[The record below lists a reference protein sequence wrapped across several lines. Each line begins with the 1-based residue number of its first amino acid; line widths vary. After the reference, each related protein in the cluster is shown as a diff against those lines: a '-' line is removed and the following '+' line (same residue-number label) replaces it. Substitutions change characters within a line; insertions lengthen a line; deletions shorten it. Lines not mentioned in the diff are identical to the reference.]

1 MTKVRSLLLV
11 GAAVVALGGVAAV
24 AGDKLASTE
33 SRTQTMTVQLPGGG
47 VAHIAYS
54 GPVKPR
60 VTFDEAPFA
69 PFADVPRVRF
79 DEAFDAFDPF
89 AFWQDDLGREMQRV
103 RAMMDRVSALAPLP
117 DGSGALLQASDGTV
131 VPGSYSYSFTSTTTG
146 GKTCARSVQVTAP
159 AAGGKPEVVERTSGD
174 CEGAAAKAA
183 PQAGE
188 ATAL

>member
-174 CEGAAAKAA
+174 CEGSATTVV

-188 ATAL
+188 VTAL